1 MKLNQNI
8 ETTGTNSITSYGD
21 AKTFVENLANHLKV
35 QTQLPSNLKM
45 ISVGTNAP
53 GSEYQ
58 DVPWLELDANNN
70 PKFLKFYN
78 GSSWEPI
85 VSDLSIKNQVGG
97 FQIQQGIATM
107 TISDSTGS
115 TADVEGQR
123 IMFPV
128 TFASDAIPIVTLT
141 PMYCSVYEALSADGN
156 ENTSFDYWVTDVQA
170 DGFNVGYHVR
180 EIQNLLE
187 SVTVKANKETAN
199 AISTLTPT
207 MTDVASTGHTHGTS
221 NFTQT
226 TVSVAK
232 GAHTHDIG
240 GKTTTSVA
248 APNHIHTTAST
259 GVQTASFNASVDLDA
274 GVSHQHDIPVI
285 DVDQTSTAS
294 VSVMDDINT
303 TTDNPSAGDIQSVVG
318 TLNIPATTLA
328 AQTSVDKT
336 NVVED
341 LNIQPTDLTNFIK
354 AENFGIETTVTV
366 KESFKDNRP
375 ITGATVAKTF
385 KFAYMAIGKAL

>member
-1 MKLNQNI
+1 
-8 ETTGTNSITSYGD
+8 
-21 AKTFVENLANHLKV
+21 
-35 QTQLPSNLKM
+35 
-45 ISVGTNAP
+45 
-53 GSEYQ
+53 
-58 DVPWLELDANNN
+58 
-70 PKFLKFYN
+70 
-78 GSSWEPI
+78 
-85 VSDLSIKNQVGG
+85 
-97 FQIQQGIATM
+97 M

-187 SVTVKANKETAN
+187 NVTVKANKETAN
-199 AISTLTPT
+199 AISTITPLTE
-207 MTDVASTGHTHGTS
+207 DVASTGHTHGTS
-221 NFTQT
+221 NFTT
-226 TVSVAK
+226 STVTVAK

-240 GKTTTSVA
+240 GVTNANVA
-248 APNHIHTTAST
+248 AANHIHTTAST
-259 GVQTASFNASVDLDA
+259 GVNTANYQFQGADPVQGDQ
-274 GVSHQHDIPVI
+274 HQHAIPVI
-285 DVDQTSTAS
+285 NVDQTSTS
-294 VSVMDDINT
+294 SEQVINGINT
-303 TTDNPSAGDIQSVVG
+303 TTDNPSAGDMETI
-318 TLNIPATTLA
+318 TLLTKPAETLA
-328 AQTSVDKT
+328 ATTSADKT
-336 NVVED
+336 NVIRD
-341 LNIQPTDLTNFIK
+341 LNLQATDLTNFIK